1 MQIDDILHESGRSL
15 TNEESEYKFV
25 VNCNHYNYVSFIDA
39 IPQWW
44 KLNIRNHKEEL
55 CNFEISMLS

>member
-39 IPQWW
+39 IPQ
-44 KLNIRNHKEEL
+44 
-55 CNFEISMLS
+55 